1 VLSKLVD
8 GGGVDVGQYGRNCTH
23 VIVDKI
29 VHDDPM
35 CVAARNDGKT
45 LINGLWVGH
54 SFDVGM
60 PVDPTNIMYRPV
72 QDLNGIPG
80 AKSLMV
86 CLTGYQRQDRDDIM
100 TMVGL
105 IGATFT
111 KPLVANKVTHLICY
125 KFEGEKYELAKKMKR
140 IKLVNHRWLEECLKA
155 WKILPEVDYD
165 KSGYELEMMEAEAKD
180 SEDEDTS
187 SKHYGGK
194 AESLHQPLIIKQEV
208 SRSPLLSSACKRLST
223 VGTCNDVVSTT
234 GMNDKHPD
242 KPLVSKQDVAR
253 SPLLSSAFK
262 NLSSNQKGVV
272 SSTISSSN
280 QAPTMDEIRD
290 QHPDPFG
297 SREVGIL
304 GISTCGNPSTPYGG
318 TAVPARVDIGSTS
331 TSRRDKR
338 SPQPDAAKLGTL
350 SDSRKTPRRTPS
362 PLYLGKM
369 ANNLSSGSTVNIGKL
384 CLGDGLDISASV
396 IEQAKDGTDSKETPS
411 KGNILP
417 DEVEQSGRLSEKRK
431 MEVSYGSSK
440 LQKRTR
446 HPEACTSEGT
456 LVANRTEGSE
466 PAPYINGPVPVYNTP
481 FPSKVANYPNETAAL
496 NSAVNS
502 HGKTSSMSPAGGGR
516 KIPSRDT
523 PIFKRVTSEIR
534 QDDNVSE
541 ALQTHYMG
549 SKKASL
555 AGEPDARD
563 LQMVGLVNGIG
574 EAGETKMPDTEVPSS
589 GKKALEIEKSNGS
602 VDIVMLEGEN
612 AEPQSRPVRRKMF
625 AKKVLGSKRSL
636 GKANIT
642 TQKGSIYSDNL
653 ASQNNAVTSATE
665 GEVGVNRKK
674 TLDSRMHQKDP
685 SAVNLEMTTREEAN
699 DALRSGY
706 EVHNESLF
714 MDDETEAPEDK
725 EEQELKAT
733 VSENYVEADLG
744 NSRTSVGEE
753 KSERVQYITS
763 NSNVGISAMH
773 DKDAQHCNEACTDKT
788 DVGESTDVEKV
799 VKGQIPKGKKRPLTK
814 VKKGAVLSIKK
825 ITESK
830 VSANEETKSDKCTE
844 KTVRGKEE
852 SIFSNSTVKTKK
864 TVPENKL
871 DNSVEVGKENRPVHA
886 GDHNVSHG
894 KKRAGKVASRSKTPR
909 KADPRAGD
917 SDAGV
922 MQLEHVS
929 KTEPVCFILSG
940 HKLQRKEFQQ
950 FIRRLKGRVCR
961 DSHQWSYQATHFV
974 VPDPIRRTEKFFA
987 AAASGRWIL
996 KTDYLT
1002 ASSEAGKFLM
1012 EEPYEWHRSGLSE
1025 DGAINLEAPRKWR
1038 LLRQRTG
1045 HGAFY
1050 GMRILIYGECIAPP
1064 LDTLKRVVKA
1074 GDGTILATSAPYT
1087 RFLESGVDFAIVSPG
1102 TPRVDMWVQE
1112 FLRHEIPCV
1121 LADYL
1126 VEYVCRPGYSLERH
1140 VQYNTHAWAEKS
1152 LKNLGNRLEE
1162 IDHDTTRRRFC
1173 GSVGCGIGT
1182 HFDCCDPPLEDVPE
1196 EDWFCQK
1203 CSKTKNSKSPRTST
1217 KKGASVS
1224 KRRK

>member
-23 VIVDKI
+23 VIADKT
-29 VHDDPM
+29 VYDDPM

-45 LINGLWVGH
+45 LVNGLWVGH

-72 QDLNGIPG
+72 RDLNGIPG

-140 IKLVNHRWLEECLKA
+140 IKLVNHRWLEDCLKA

-194 AESLHQPLIIKQEV
+194 AESPHQPQIIKQEV
-208 SRSPLLSSACKRLST
+208 SRSPLLSSASKRLST
-223 VGTCNDVVSTT
+223 VGTCNDIVSTT

-242 KPLVSKQDVAR
+242 KPLVSTQDVAR

-280 QAPTMDEIRD
+280 QAPTMDKIRD
-290 QHPDPFG
+290 QHPDLFG
-297 SREVGIL
+297 SREVGIF
-304 GISTCGNPSTPYGG
+304 GISTCGDPSTPYGG
-318 TAVPARVDIGSTS
+318 TAVPVRVDIDSNS

-350 SDSRKTPRRTPS
+350 SYSRKTPRRTTS

-369 ANNLSSGSTVNIGKL
+369 ANNMSNGSTVNIGTL

-396 IEQAKDGTDSKETPS
+396 IEQAKDGTDCKETPS
-411 KGNILP
+411 KGNSLP
-417 DEVEQSGRLSEKRK
+417 DEVEQTGRLSEKRK

-456 LVANRTEGSE
+456 EVANRTEGSE
-466 PAPYINGPVPVYNTP
+466 PAPYIIGPVPVYNTP
-481 FPSKVANYPNETAAL
+481 FPSKDANYPNETAAL
-496 NSAVNS
+496 NSAQNF
-502 HGKTSSMSPAGGGR
+502 HGKTSSMTSAGGGR
-516 KIPSRDT
+516 KLPSCDT
-523 PIFKRVTSEIR
+523 PIFITVTSEIK

-541 ALQTHYMG
+541 AFQTHYMG

-563 LQMVGLVNGIG
+563 LGMVGLVNGIG
-574 EAGETKMPDTEVPSS
+574 EAGENKMPDTEVPP
-589 GKKALEIEKSNGS
+589 KTLEIEKSNGS
-602 VDIVMLEGEN
+602 ADIVMLEGEN

-665 GEVGVNRKK
+665 GEAGVNHKK
-674 TLDSRMHQKDP
+674 TLDSEMHQMYP
-685 SAVNLEMTTREEAN
+685 SAVNLEMSTREEAN
-699 DALRSGY
+699 DALRSGN
-706 EVHNESLF
+706 EVHNESSF

-733 VSENYVEADLG
+733 VSEEKYVEADLG
-744 NSRTSVGEE
+744 NTRTSVGEE
-753 KSERVQYITS
+753 KSERVQYIT
-763 NSNVGISAMH
+763 
-773 DKDAQHCNEACTDKT
+773 
-788 DVGESTDVEKV
+788 TDVEKV

-814 VKKGAVLSIKK
+814 VKKGAVLSVKK

-844 KTVRGKEE
+844 KTVREKEE

-886 GDHNVSHG
+886 GDQNVSHG

-909 KADPRAGD
+909 KSDPKAGD
-917 SDAGV
+917 SDADV

-950 FIRRLKGRVCR
+950 VIRRLKGRVCR
-961 DSHQWSYQATHFV
+961 DSHKWSYQATHFV

-1126 VEYVCRPGYSLERH
+1126 VEYVCRPGYSLGRH

>member
-29 VHDDPM
+29 VYDDPM

-45 LINGLWVGH
+45 LVNGLWVGH

-60 PVDPTNIMYRPV
+60 PVDPTNVR
-72 QDLNGIPG
+72 
-80 AKSLMV
+80 
-86 CLTGYQRQDRDDIM
+86 
-100 TMVGL
+100 
-105 IGATFT
+105 
-111 KPLVANKVTHLICY
+111 
-125 KFEGEKYELAKKMKR
+125 EKYELAKKMKR
-140 IKLVNHRWLEECLKA
+140 IKLVNHRWLEDCLKA

-165 KSGYELEMMEAEAKD
+165 KSGYDLEMMEAEAKD

-194 AESLHQPLIIKQEV
+194 AESPHQPLIIKQEV
-208 SRSPLLSSACKRLST
+208 SRSPLLSSASKRLST
-223 VGTCNDVVSTT
+223 VGTCNDIVSTT

-290 QHPDPFG
+290 RHPDLFG
-297 SREVGIL
+297 SHEVGIL
-304 GISTCGNPSTPYGG
+304 GISTCGDPSTPYGG
-318 TAVPARVDIGSTS
+318 TAVPARVDIDSTS
-331 TSRRDKR
+331 TSRRDKW

-350 SDSRKTPRRTPS
+350 SYSRKTPRKTTS

-396 IEQAKDGTDSKETPS
+396 IEQAKDGTDCKETPS
-411 KGNILP
+411 KGNSLP

-431 MEVSYGSSK
+431 MEVSYGGSK

-481 FPSKVANYPNETAAL
+481 FPSKEANYPNETAAL
-496 NSAVNS
+496 NSAHNS

-516 KIPSRDT
+516 KLPSCDT
-523 PIFKRVTSEIR
+523 PIFKTVNSEIR

-555 AGEPDARD
+555 SSEPDAKD
-563 LQMVGLVNGIG
+563 LGMVGPVNGIG
-574 EAGETKMPDTEVPSS
+574 EAGENKMPDTEVPSS
-589 GKKALEIEKSNGS
+589 GKKTLEIEKSSGS
-602 VDIVMLEGEN
+602 ADIVMLEGEN

-625 AKKVLGSKRSL
+625 AKKVLGCKRSL
-636 GKANIT
+636 AKANIT

-653 ASQNNAVTSATE
+653 ASENNAVTSATE
-665 GEVGVNRKK
+665 GEGGVNHKK
-674 TLDSRMHQKDP
+674 TLDSEMHQMDP

-699 DALRSGY
+699 DALRSGN
-706 EVHNESLF
+706 EVHNESSF

-733 VSENYVEADLG
+733 VSEEKYIEADLG
-744 NSRTSVGEE
+744 NTRTSVGEE

-763 NSNVGISAMH
+763 NSNVGILAMH

-814 VKKGAVLSIKK
+814 VKKDAVLSVKK

-830 VSANEETKSDKCTE
+830 VSANEERKSDKCTE

-852 SIFSNSTVKTKK
+852 SIFSNSTAKTKK
-864 TVPENKL
+864 TVLENKL
-871 DNSVEVGKENRPVHA
+871 DDSVEVGKENRPVHA
-886 GDHNVSHG
+886 GDQNVSHG
-894 KKRAGKVASRSKTPR
+894 KKRAGKVASRSKNPR
-909 KADPRAGD
+909 KSDPKAGD
-917 SDAGV
+917 SDADV

-950 FIRRLKGRVCR
+950 VIRRLKGRVCR

-1152 LKNLGNRLEE
+1152 LENLAKRLEE
-1162 IDHDTTRRRFC
+1162 IDHERTQEEGFGNDIACQVCRSCNRGEVMLIC
-1173 GSVGCGIGT
+1173 GDESGSVGCGIGT
-1182 HFDCCDPPLEDVPE
+1182 HIDCCDPPLEDVPE
-1196 EDWFCQK
+1196 EDWFCPK